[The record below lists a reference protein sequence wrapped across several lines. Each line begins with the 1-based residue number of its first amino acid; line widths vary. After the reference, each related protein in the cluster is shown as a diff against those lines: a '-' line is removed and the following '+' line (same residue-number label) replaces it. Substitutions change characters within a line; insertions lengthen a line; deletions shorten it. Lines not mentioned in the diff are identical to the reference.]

1 MWCPSSSGL
10 DSSASQHGSAS
21 AAGSKL
27 VVDAREFYFSP
38 TCFTNV
44 PTGNVTLTVHNTGGT
59 LHNVSIPSQK
69 IDQDVAPGETIQVTV
84 DAGPT
89 AFQ

>member
-1 MWCPSSSGL
+1 MRPVTANR
-10 DSSASQHGSAS
+10 SAERGSQRRPPVGDELLRSAI
-21 AAGSKL
+21 GTPTDNGETGVVPVL
-27 VVDAREFYFSP
+27 VL
-38 TCFTNV
+38 
-44 PTGNVTLTVHNTGGT
+44 TLTVHNTGGT